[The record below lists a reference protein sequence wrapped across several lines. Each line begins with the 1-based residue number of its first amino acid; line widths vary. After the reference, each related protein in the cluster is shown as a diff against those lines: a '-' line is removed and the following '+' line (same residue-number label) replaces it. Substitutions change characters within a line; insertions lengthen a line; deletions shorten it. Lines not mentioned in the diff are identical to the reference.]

1 MQATSGAALSAP
13 HTTSSDRSTR
23 RRGHLPLVAGL
34 ATVWVVVD
42 QVTKEWALARLDRG
56 EVVPV
61 LGELLQL
68 RLVLNPGAA
77 FSLGTSATPVFTVL
91 ATVVSLAILWFS
103 RQVIS
108 PAWGVALGLIAGGAV
123 GNLVDRL
130 VRAPGFA
137 RGHVVD
143 FLALPNWPVFN
154 VADIGVTCGAALVV
168 LLALRGIEPTEPT
181 EPDAAAA
188 DAAAADAPDAAP
200 DNPQERA

>member
-1 MQATSGAALSAP
+1 MF
-13 HTTSSDRSTR
+13 
-23 RRGHLPLVAGL
+23 
-34 ATVWVVVD
+34 
-42 QVTKEWALARLDRG
+42 
-56 EVVPV
+56 
-61 LGELLQL
+61 
-68 RLVLNPGAA
+68 NPGAA

-168 LLALRGIEPTEPT
+168 LLALVALVVGIASGTGGSGSAPLSLAPATPTRVSLPSIDATSSLIPLGLQADGELAVPPLSNPMQASWYDTVSYTHLTLPT
-181 EPDAAAA
+181 NREV
-188 DAAAADAPDAAP
+188 
-200 DNPQERA
+200 